1 MTLTRSW
8 PCAFLAGASL
18 IALAACSP
26 AGQPYEP
33 PEPASTAYDEPL
45 ASAGASDMDIPAAGE
60 DPGADP
66 LLDAEPEFAGE
77 PHVHGGGD
85 LSVTREDDFLTLTLD
100 APLHN
105 FGLSESTPPQGTKAE
120 DYATGIARPVGP
132 TECRETE
139 RSVTS
144 RTSGDHGAMTI
155 SVVWRCKKI
164 DRVEGMQ
171 VDLFSLYPAFE
182 HVDAIYLGPNG
193 EQVAK
198 ELTPTDTE
206 LDFD

>member
-1 MTLTRSW
+1 MTLIRSW
-8 PCAFLAGASL
+8 PYAVLAGASF

-33 PEPASTAYDEPL
+33 PEPASTAYDDAV
-45 ASAGASDMDIPAAGE
+45 ASSATAEVDIPAAGE
-60 DPGADP
+60 EPGTDP
-66 LLDAEPEFAGE
+66 LLDAEPEHSGE

-105 FGLSESTPPQGTKAE
+105 FGLSESAPPRGTKAE
-120 DYATGIARPVGP
+120 EYATGIAQPIGP

-164 DRVEGMQ
+164 DRVENIR
-171 VDLFSLYPAFE
+171 VDLFSLYPGFE
-182 HVDAIYLGPNG
+182 HVDAIYLGPDG
-193 EQVAK
+193 AQAAK
-198 ELTPTDTE
+198 ELTPSDTE

>member
-1 MTLTRSW
+1 MTLNRSW

-18 IALAACSP
+18 IVLAACSP

-33 PEPASTAYDEPL
+33 REAASTTYDAQPAAE
-45 ASAGASDMDIPAAGE
+45 ASEMEIPAAGE
-60 DPGADP
+60 VPGADP
-66 LLDAEPEFAGE
+66 LLDAEQEHAGE

-105 FGLSESTPPQGTKAE
+105 FGLSESDPPQGTKAE
-120 DYATGIARPVGP
+120 DYATGIAQPLGP

-144 RTSGDHGAMTI
+144 RSSGDQGAMTI

-164 DRVEGMQ
+164 ERVEGMQ
-171 VDLFSLYPAFE
+171 IELFSIYPGFE